1 MRQVQFNA
9 RCYPKD
15 LKLLRQAAAES
26 GMSLN
31 QFVVGAAKLM
41 AVLGLHK
48 EAEEV
53 VAKRFAAALGSLVQN
68 VEGRLETPARVKKTG

>member
-1 MRQVQFNA
+1 MKQVQFNA

-15 LKLLRQAAAES
+15 LKLLKQAAAES

-48 EAEEV
+48 EAEEA
-53 VAKRFAAALGSLVQN
+53 VARNFADRFGSLLRSVDKQ
-68 VEGRLETPARVKKTG
+68 LEAPARVKKTG